1 MTVYDLLP
9 EYEQDSND
17 WHLQRALHLGAS
29 DVAGVLG
36 LSDWATPLS
45 IYMQKKGSR
54 SEIPG
59 DLAYFG
65 HKLEPV
71 IAQWITDF
79 HPEVGDVRDGFSARS
94 KEWTWLAATL
104 DRHTVN
110 FDEQVIPIE
119 LKTSSAFSREKWA
132 DGVPFVYQVQVQA
145 QIAVVGAPYGWV
157 AVLHGGNEP
166 ELHRVERDEE
176 FITEHL
182 IPKTRAFWYD
192 HVLAEVAPEPSTL
205 AEVAEVYPSESR
217 AIVGSDLVIE
227 AAEQRAV
234 VLSDMAALKE
244 QADAFTLA
252 IAQYMGTADTLTRAD
267 GSPVLTYKTT
277 AGRKTVS
284 VSDLEKKYPE
294 VAAELVK
301 QGEPFKTMRMAQ
313 KAGKK

>member
-1 MTVYDLLP
+1 MSVYDVLP
-9 EYEQDSND
+9 EYEQDSNE
-17 WHLQRALHLGAS
+17 WHVQRALHLGAS

-79 HPEVGDVRDGFSARS
+79 HPEVGIVRDGFSARS
-94 KEWTWLAATL
+94 KEWSWLAATL
-104 DRHTVN
+104 DRHTLN

-145 QIAVVGAPYGWV
+145 QIAVVGAPYAWV

-176 FITEHL
+176 FIAEHL
-182 IPKTRAFWYD
+182 IPKTRRFWYD
-192 HVLAEVAPEPSTL
+192 HVLAEVPPEPSTL

-234 VLSDMAALKE
+234 LLSDMAALKE

-267 GSPVLTYKTT
+267 GSPVLTYKTR
-277 AGRKTVS
+277 AGRRSVS
-284 VSDLEKKYPE
+284 VSALEKKYPE
-294 VAAELVK
+294 IAAELVSE
-301 QGEPFKTMRMAQ
+301 GEPFKVMRMS
-313 KAGKK
+313 KEKK

>member
-1 MTVYDLLP
+1 MSVYDLLP
-9 EYEQDSND
+9 EYEQDSNE
-17 WHLQRALHLGAS
+17 WHMQRALHLGAS

-79 HPEVGDVRDGFSARS
+79 HPELGEVFDGFSARS
-94 KEWTWLAATL
+94 REWSWLAATL
-104 DRHTVN
+104 DRHTV
-110 FDEQVIPIE
+110 DGGQVIPVE

-182 IPKTRAFWYD
+182 IPKTRQFWYD

-234 VLSDMAALKE
+234 LLSDMAALKE

-267 GSPVLTYKTT
+267 GSPVLTYRTQ
-277 AGRKTVS
+277 AGRRSVS
-284 VSDLEKKYPE
+284 VSALEKKYPD
-294 VAAELVK
+294 VAAELVSE
-301 QGEPFKTMRMAQ
+301 GEPFKVMRMA
-313 KAGKK
+313 KEKK